1 MAIENRPTAWRN
13 DARDQLYVTFSVAAS
28 SVINTTFTTNHTFGR
43 AFLSGT
49 TPMVLGSNVRKAGA
63 GGATV
68 RTVANATAMSLY
80 VTGLSP
86 TPFTDETVLVTVT
99 LEGGY

>member
-13 DARDQLYVTFSVAAS
+13 DARDQLFVLFSVAAS
-28 SVINTTFTTNHTFGR
+28 SVINTTFTTNHTFNR

-49 TPMVLGSNVRKAGA
+49 TPMVFGTNIRKAGA
-63 GGATV
+63 GAATARV
-68 RTVANATAMSLY
+68 VANATAMSLY

-86 TPFTDETVLVTVT
+86 TPFTDETVIVSVT